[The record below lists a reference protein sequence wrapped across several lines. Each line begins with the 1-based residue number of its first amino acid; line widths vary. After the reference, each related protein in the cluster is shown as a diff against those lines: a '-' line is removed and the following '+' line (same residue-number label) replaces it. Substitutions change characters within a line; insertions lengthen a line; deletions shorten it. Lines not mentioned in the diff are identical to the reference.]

1 MQTTI
6 TYEVVR
12 ASLVDVWMVVLAHP
26 DGVWDE
32 DVVDVWMVVL
42 AHPDGV
48 WDEDVVDV
56 WMVVLEHPDG
66 LWDEDV
72 VDVVD
77 DELAELRVLGV
88 QLEKS
93 I

>member
-1 MQTTI
+1 MQCNAMQTTI

-42 AHPDGV
+42 EHPDGV
-48 WDEDVVDV
+48 
-56 WMVVLEHPDG
+56 
-66 LWDEDV
+66 WDEDV